1 MEHGTRGTPDD
12 MLLMLTHTV
21 DAHGKKAIHTTT
33 YTTCTQH
40 ITDING
46 QDFGGLHQVP
56 VGSPRGRNLLQ
67 HLHCLGEVARVE
79 KADPQAEG
87 HVWQQQPTVLLQ
99 FWGGCGAGGP
109 TLGHK

>member
-1 MEHGTRGTPDD
+1 MEHGTRGTQED

-46 QDFGGLHQVP
+46 QDFGGLH
-56 VGSPRGRNLLQ
+56 
-67 HLHCLGEVARVE
+67 
-79 KADPQAEG
+79 
-87 HVWQQQPTVLLQ
+87 
-99 FWGGCGAGGP
+99 
-109 TLGHK
+109 